1 MCLVPRSCPTLCDH
15 MDSSPWASSVHAD
28 SPGKNTWVG
37 CHALLQRIFPTQGL
51 NPGLPNCKQI
61 LHHLGHQG
69 SPGEIILKKKKSS
82 FEIIRYLTWHK
93 MPFKEGYLTKSLLC
107 KKVLDIM
114 ITVSIFSFKMTLA
127 MLCFVSFQLLVIMIQ
142 FYKVSSNVEFI
153 SSF

>member
-1 MCLVPRSCPTLCDH
+1 
-15 MDSSPWASSVHAD
+15 
-28 SPGKNTWVG
+28 
-37 CHALLQRIFPTQGL
+37 
-51 NPGLPNCKQI
+51 
-61 LHHLGHQG
+61 
-69 SPGEIILKKKKSS
+69 
-82 FEIIRYLTWHK
+82 